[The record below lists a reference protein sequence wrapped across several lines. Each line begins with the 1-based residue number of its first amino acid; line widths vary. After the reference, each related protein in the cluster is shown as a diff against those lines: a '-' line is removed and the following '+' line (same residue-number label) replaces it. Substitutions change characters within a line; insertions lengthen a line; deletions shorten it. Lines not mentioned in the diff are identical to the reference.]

1 MEWKDLFYGIEDL
14 FENVLFIPYD
24 ALRSLELDSW
34 WLANIVSWILLIVGM
49 VAFIYW
55 MLQLKHFDE
64 STESTYTYEEGNLH

>member
-34 WLANIVSWILLIVGM
+34 WLANIVSWILLIIGM
-49 VAFIYW
+49 VAFVYW
-55 MLQLKHFDE
+55 LIQLKQFDE